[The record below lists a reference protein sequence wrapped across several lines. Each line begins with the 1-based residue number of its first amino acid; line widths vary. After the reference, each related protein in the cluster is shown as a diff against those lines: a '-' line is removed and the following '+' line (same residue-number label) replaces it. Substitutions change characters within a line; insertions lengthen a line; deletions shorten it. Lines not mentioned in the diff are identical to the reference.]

1 MKPTAIFV
9 NTSRAELVAPGALL
23 AALRKGTPG
32 FAAVDVFES
41 EPVIRG
47 SDPLLTLDNVVC
59 TPHLGFVELDTY
71 ERYFGAAID
80 NIVAFAS
87 GRPTNIVNP
96 ESPVAP

>member
-32 FAAVDVFES
+32 FAAVDVFEA
-41 EPVIRG
+41 EPVIGG

-71 ERYFGAAID
+71 ERYFGAAIE
-80 NIVAFAS
+80 NILAFAA
-87 GRPTNIVNP
+87 G
-96 ESPVAP
+96 APINLVGKDSQG